1 MFLRDIVGVSKKGWM
16 YLMWED
22 LTIMVPNF
30 GNRHTKRLLNRMSG
44 YAKQKN
50 HGSMLRSCGYGL
62 QII

>member
-1 MFLRDIVGVSKKGWM
+1 M